1 MWLMIVKIEKSFKV
15 ENDSKCKCPQISLL
29 ALLYFLLKQC
39 QDAVPGAVPQSTAA
53 KVVRCYGKVD
63 AERENNNKSISKI

>member
-1 MWLMIVKIEKSFKV
+1 MRLMIKIEKSFKV

-39 QDAVPGAVPQSTAA
+39 QDAAPGAVPQSTAA
-53 KVVRCYGKVD
+53 KVVRCYGKID
-63 AERENNNKSISKI
+63 AEREPTTKV